1 MGSAQRVPTTHLQYL
16 QEANLY
22 ESAAEAENREHV
34 LGQLDRI
41 VKDWVKAVHAAEGY
55 AQSLCEE
62 VNGKI
67 FTFGSYRLGVHG
79 PGEVGSCQAHS
90 DAHPYDHES
99 HSQCSPCVCWQVLI
113 STRCVWAQGLCGGT
127 STSLAPSRTAWSGF

>member
-1 MGSAQRVPTTHLQYL
+1 MCVPTTHLQYL

-79 PGEVGSCQAHS
+79 PGEVGSCQAHVQRRTPTTIMNC
-90 DAHPYDHES
+90 AHNVHHAYAG
-99 HSQCSPCVCWQVLI
+99 
-113 STRCVWAQGLCGGT
+113 RC
-127 STSLAPSRTAWSGF
+127 